1 MGREGHRRRDANLG
15 EVGRRRVHG
24 RVAHGRVDEQERD
37 LVAAG
42 LPAEPAAARR
52 FAAAVSRQGP
62 RAQRRGRAAVPA
74 RVAPADDASS
84 AAGAGAAGAAAAAGD
99 RDAEPGY
106 AAGDAPTERGLGCSG
121 DCGAGIEALGE
132 RRRGW
137 PPEGEEP
144 RGEVAGLPPGAATA
158 TADGADDAPAG
169 VPAAAAAAAT
179 AAAAPVTT
187 TRRFTTDLIKRRHES
202 NHTSLSYLQERI

>member
-1 MGREGHRRRDANLG
+1 MDGLTNKSETSSPPGFQLS
-15 EVGRRRVHG
+15 
-24 RVAHGRVDEQERD
+24 QQQ
-37 LVAAG
+37 LAALRQQFRAKG
-42 LPAEPAAARR
+42 LEPSGADVQRYQH
-52 FAAAVSRQGP
+52 VLHQQMTH
-62 RAQRRGRAAVPA
+62 RAQPVQQQQP
-74 RVAPADDASS
+74 VQ
-84 AAGAGAAGAAAAAGD
+84 AAAGD

-106 AAGDAPTERGLGCSG
+106 AAGDAQTERGLGGSG
-121 DCGAGIEALGE
+121 DGGAGIEALGE

-169 VPAAAAAAAT
+169 VPAAAAAAAAT